1 MDAFPN
7 NAFDLDARN
16 KKSWLEYIVAENNST
31 CLFGTDLFIEMAPY
45 HFPDSSLFV
54 DPEP

>member
-16 KKSWLEYIVAENNST
+16 KKSWLEYIDAETNST

-45 HFPDSSLFV
+45 HFPDSS
-54 DPEP
+54 